1 MSKRERIKITQP
13 CRGSEDGF
21 TVLNFTPDGGAAKDG
36 VYEVATSLAAAFCD
50 EQKTAE
56 RVGLAGVA
64 DKVAE
69 AVSGAVEAVVAAA
82 KPTKGKAAKGK
93 AAAADDEPA
102 PDAPA
107 EG

>member
-1 MSKRERIKITQP
+1 MSKQRIRVTQP

-21 TVLNFTPDGGAAKDG
+21 TVLNFDPDGGAGKDG
-36 VYEVATSLAAAFCD
+36 VYEVAPSLATAFCD

-69 AVSGAVEAVVAAA
+69 VVGGAVEAVAAVA
-82 KPTKGKAAKGK
+82 KPKGKAAKGK
-93 AAAADDEPA
+93 AAAEDEPA
-102 PDAPA
+102 PDAPV